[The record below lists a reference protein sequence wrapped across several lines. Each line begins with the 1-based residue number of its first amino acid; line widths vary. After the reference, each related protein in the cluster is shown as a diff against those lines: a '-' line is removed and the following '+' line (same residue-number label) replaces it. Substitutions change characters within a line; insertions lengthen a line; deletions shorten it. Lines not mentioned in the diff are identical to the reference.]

1 MLYDRHVLIV
11 NSFLRS
17 FFPRPSS
24 TALLLSLGVL
34 LVAVQRVVYV
44 FHVLVLLREVPHLQ
58 VRVRDRLEPAH
69 FLNDLEALEERG
81 RGEEYRPEDYLMVG
95 LVVG

>member
-1 MLYDRHVLIV
+1 M
-11 NSFLRS
+11 
-17 FFPRPSS
+17 
-24 TALLLSLGVL
+24 
-34 LVAVQRVVYV
+34 